1 VNLLTVYQAGVELDV
16 NSNVAVTVIQFIAI
30 FTENMSGSAIV
41 QLDNVPMDVNQGGMA
56 SIVNVQLLI
65 LIVMNLVATRQRE
78 HVIFAKLV
86 SMEIHVT

>member
-1 VNLLTVYQAGVELDV
+1 MNLLTVYQAGVELDV

-30 FTENMSGSAIV
+30 FTEKMSGSAIV